1 MNLIEESFQQK
12 EEKKKKRTKGI
23 VLGAII
29 FIILVIIAISC
40 YLFYVQSTTMRL
52 ILDGQSNESL
62 KQIILWQNGNMYF
75 PIKEVA
81 SYLGYSSYNGEY
93 SQRSEN
99 QSKCYV
105 QSENEVANFSLN
117 SKTIY
122 KLDLTTTGNDYE
134 TVEVE
139 EAIFAKDGVL
149 YASPEAI
156 QKAFNVSVQ
165 YDQNAN
171 RIYIYTLP
179 YLVQS
184 YSPKVLDYGYT
195 EISDVLANQ
204 KAILQNMLVVSK
216 EDTNVYG
223 VIDVNGNTILEPKYD
238 DITYL
243 PEIGDF
249 MVEANGKVGI
259 LGSKGESKVQIMYD
273 SIQLMDSDA
282 GLYVAS
288 NNNKYGVIDLRGNI
302 KIYIENDA
310 VGMDITPFSQ
320 NNIKNKYILAGN
332 LIPVKKGD
340 LWGLYDISGKQVV
353 DFEYDSFGYIAKTNR
368 DALNLLVIPDY
379 EVLVA
384 CKDEKYILLNSI
396 GEKLFNAPIADD
408 IYMTISGGQTHYYIT
423 VNNQTMD
430 AEQYLDNIGVRKQSE
445 GGNNTNITNNTL
457 TNANNQ
463 NSNQTNTQNTNNVQN
478 NNNIQ
483 NNNTQGNETTNNNQP
498 VENNGQ
504 TTEVN
509 TEQPVENNGG
519 EEQQP
524 IENGEQQMF

>member
-29 FIILVIIAISC
+29 FVVLVIIAISC
-40 YLFYVQSTTMRL
+40 YLVYVQSTTMRL

-62 KQIILWQNGNMYF
+62 KQIILWKNGNIYF
-75 PIKEVA
+75 PIKDVA
-81 SYLGYSSYNGEY
+81 NYLGYSSYNGEY
-93 SQRSEN
+93 SQRSED

-139 EAIFAKDGVL
+139 EAIFAEGGVL
-149 YASPEAI
+149 YASPEAV
-156 QKAFNVSVQ
+156 QKAFNVSIK

-204 KAILQNMLVVSK
+204 KAILQNMLVVAK
-216 EDTNVYG
+216 EDNSIYG

-259 LGSKGESKVQIMYD
+259 LGSKGETKVQIMYD
-273 SIQLMDSDA
+273 SIQLMDSDS

-332 LIPVKKGD
+332 LIPVKKGN

-445 GGNNTNITNNTL
+445 GGNTNITNNQ
-457 TNANNQ
+457 NN
-463 NSNQTNTQNTNNVQN
+463 NQTNTQNTNN
-478 NNNIQ
+478 
-483 NNNTQGNETTNNNQP
+483 TQTNNNQGNQTTDNNQTG
-498 VENNGQ
+498 EGNGQ
-504 TTEVN
+504 ATEVN
-509 TEQPVENNGG
+509 NEQPVENNGG

-524 IENGEQQMF
+524 VENGEQQMF

>member
-1 MNLIEESFQQK
+1 MNLIEESFQKK

-29 FIILVIIAISC
+29 FVVLVIIAISC

-62 KQIILWQNGNMYF
+62 KQIIYWDNGNMYF

-93 SQRSEN
+93 TQRSED

-105 QSENEVANFSLN
+105 QSESEVANFSLN

-139 EAIFAKDGVL
+139 EAIFAEGGVL

-156 QKAFNVSVQ
+156 QKAFNVSIQ

-184 YSPKVLDYGYT
+184 YSPRVLDYGYT

-223 VIDVNGNTILEPKYD
+223 VVDINGNTILEPKYD
-238 DITYL
+238 NITYL

-340 LWGLYDISGKQVV
+340 LWGLYDISGKQLV

-445 GGNNTNITNNTL
+445 GGNNTNNAL
-457 TNANNQ
+457 TNNQ
-463 NSNQTNTQNTNNVQN
+463 NSNQTNTQNA
-478 NNNIQ
+478 
-483 NNNTQGNETTNNNQP
+483 NNTQTNNEQGNQTTNNNQP
-498 VENNGQ
+498 QEGNGQ

-524 IENGEQQMF
+524 AENGEQQMF

>member
-29 FIILVIIAISC
+29 FVVLVIIAISC

-62 KQIILWQNGNMYF
+62 KQIIYWDNGNMYF

-93 SQRSEN
+93 TQRSEN

-105 QSENEVANFSLN
+105 QSENEVANFSLD

-139 EAIFAKDGVL
+139 EAIFAEGGVL

-156 QKAFNVSVQ
+156 QKAFNVSIQ
-165 YDQNAN
+165 YDQDAN

-184 YSPKVLDYGYT
+184 YLPKVLDYGYT

-223 VIDVNGNTILEPKYD
+223 VIDINGNTILEPKYD
-238 DITYL
+238 NITYL

-249 MVEANGKVGI
+249 IVEANGKVGI

-302 KIYIENDA
+302 KIYIENDE

-340 LWGLYDISGKQVV
+340 LWGLYDISGKQLV

-445 GGNNTNITNNTL
+445 GGNNTNNAL

-463 NSNQTNTQNTNNVQN
+463 NSNQTNTQNA
-478 NNNIQ
+478 
-483 NNNTQGNETTNNNQP
+483 NNTQTNNEQGNQTTNNNQP
-498 VENNGQ
+498 QEGNGQ

-524 IENGEQQMF
+524 VENIEQQMF

>member
-29 FIILVIIAISC
+29 FVVLVIIAISC
-40 YLFYVQSTTMRL
+40 YLVYVQSTTMRL

-62 KQIILWQNGNMYF
+62 KQLIYMENGKMYF

-93 SQRSEN
+93 SQRSEDP
-99 QSKCYV
+99 SKCYV
-105 QSENEVANFSLN
+105 QSENEVANFSLD

-122 KLDLTTTGNDYE
+122 KLDLTIAGNDYE

-139 EAIFAKDGVL
+139 EAIFARGGVL

-156 QKAFNVSVQ
+156 QKAFNVSIQ

-179 YLVQS
+179 YLVQLN
-184 YSPKVLDYGYT
+184 SPKVLDYGYT

-216 EDTNVYG
+216 DDTKVYG

-238 DITYL
+238 NITYL

-445 GGNNTNITNNTL
+445 GGNTNITNNTL
-457 TNANNQ
+457 TNNQ
-463 NSNQTNTQNTNNVQN
+463 NNNQTNTQNTNNTQTN
-478 NNNIQ
+478 NN
-483 NNNTQGNETTNNNQP
+483 QGNQTTNNNQP
-498 VENNGQ
+498 EESNGQ
-504 TTEVN
+504 TPEVN
-509 TEQPVENNGG
+509 NEQPVENNGG

-524 IENGEQQMF
+524 VENGEQQMF

>member
-445 GGNNTNITNNTL
+445 GGNTNITNNAL

-463 NSNQTNTQNTNNVQN
+463 NSNQTNTQNTNN
-478 NNNIQ
+478 
-483 NNNTQGNETTNNNQP
+483 TQTNNNQGNQTINNNQTG
-498 VENNGQ
+498 EGNGQ

-509 TEQPVENNGG
+509 NEQPVENNGG

-524 IENGEQQMF
+524 VENGEQQMF

>member
-62 KQIILWQNGNMYF
+62 KQIILWKDGNMYF
-75 PIKEVA
+75 PIKDVA

-93 SQRSEN
+93 SQRSEE

-139 EAIFAKDGVL
+139 EAIFAEGGVL

-156 QKAFNVSVQ
+156 QKAFNVSIQ
-165 YDQNAN
+165 YDQNTN

-184 YSPKVLDYGYT
+184 YLPKVLDYGYT

-204 KAILQNMLVVSK
+204 KAILQNMLVVAK
-216 EDTNVYG
+216 EDNSIYG
-223 VIDVNGNTILEPKYD
+223 VIDINGNTILEAKYD

-249 MVEANGKVGI
+249 IVEANGKVGI

-273 SIQLMDSDA
+273 SIQLMDSDV

-302 KIYIENDA
+302 KIYIENDE

-332 LIPVKKGD
+332 LIPVKKGE
-340 LWGLYDISGKQVV
+340 LWALYDKNGNQLV

-368 DALNLLVIPDY
+368 DALSLLVIPDY

-408 IYMTISGGQTHYYIT
+408 IYMTISGGQIHYYIT

-430 AEQYLDNIGVRKQSE
+430 AEQYLDNIGVRKQGE
-445 GGNNTNITNNTL
+445 GGNNTNNAL

-463 NSNQTNTQNTNNVQN
+463 NSNQTNTQNTNS
-478 NNNIQ
+478 IQ
-483 NNNTQGNETTNNNQP
+483 NNNEQGNQTTNNNQP
-498 VENNGQ
+498 QEGNGQ

-524 IENGEQQMF
+524 AENGEQQMF

>member
-29 FIILVIIAISC
+29 FVVLVIIAISC

-62 KQIILWQNGNMYF
+62 KQIIYWDNGNMYF

-93 SQRSEN
+93 TQRSEN

-105 QSENEVANFSLN
+105 QSENEVANFSLD

-139 EAIFAKDGVL
+139 EAIFAEGGVL

-156 QKAFNVSVQ
+156 QKAFNVSIQ
-165 YDQNAN
+165 YDQDAN

-184 YSPKVLDYGYT
+184 YLPKVLDYGYT

-223 VIDVNGNTILEPKYD
+223 VVDINGNTILEPKYD
-238 DITYL
+238 NITYL

-249 MVEANGKVGI
+249 IVEANGKVGI

-302 KIYIENDA
+302 KIYIGNDA

-340 LWGLYDISGKQVV
+340 LWGLYDISGKQLV

-445 GGNNTNITNNTL
+445 GGNNTNNAL
-457 TNANNQ
+457 TNNQ
-463 NSNQTNTQNTNNVQN
+463 NSNQTNTQNA
-478 NNNIQ
+478 
-483 NNNTQGNETTNNNQP
+483 NNTQTNNEQGNQTTNNNQP
-498 VENNGQ
+498 QEGNGQ

-524 IENGEQQMF
+524 VENIEQQMF

>member
-62 KQIILWQNGNMYF
+62 KQIILWKDGNMYF
-75 PIKEVA
+75 PIKDVA
-81 SYLGYSSYNGEY
+81 SYLGYNSYNGEY
-93 SQRSEN
+93 SQRSEE

-105 QSENEVANFSLN
+105 QSESEVANFSLN

-122 KLDLTTTGNDYE
+122 KLDLTATENDYE

-139 EAIFAKDGVL
+139 EAIFAEQGVL
-149 YASPEAI
+149 YASTEAI
-156 QKAFNVSVQ
+156 QKAFNVSIQ
-165 YDQNAN
+165 YDQNTN

-184 YSPKVLDYGYT
+184 YLPKVLDYGYT
-195 EISDVLANQ
+195 QISDVLANQ
-204 KAILQNMLVVSK
+204 KAILQNMLVVAK
-216 EDTNVYG
+216 EDNSIYG
-223 VIDVNGNTILEPKYD
+223 VIDINGNTILEAKYD

-249 MVEANGKVGI
+249 IVEANGKVGI

-273 SIQLMDSDA
+273 SIQLMDSDS

-332 LIPVKKGD
+332 LIPVKKGE
-340 LWGLYDISGKQVV
+340 LWALYDKNGNQLV

-368 DALNLLVIPDY
+368 DALSLLVIPDY

-408 IYMTISGGQTHYYIT
+408 IYMTISGGQIHYYIT

-445 GGNNTNITNNTL
+445 GGNNTNNAL

-463 NSNQTNTQNTNNVQN
+463 NSNQTNTQNTNS
-478 NNNIQ
+478 IQ
-483 NNNTQGNETTNNNQP
+483 NNNEQGNQTTNNNQP
-498 VENNGQ
+498 QEGNGQ

-524 IENGEQQMF
+524 VENIEQQMF

>member
-29 FIILVIIAISC
+29 FVVLVIIAISC

-62 KQIILWQNGNMYF
+62 KQIIYWDNGNMYF

-93 SQRSEN
+93 TQRSEN

-105 QSENEVANFSLN
+105 QSENEVANFSLD

-139 EAIFAKDGVL
+139 EAIFAEGGVL

-156 QKAFNVSVQ
+156 QKAFNVSIQ
-165 YDQNAN
+165 YDQDAN

-184 YSPKVLDYGYT
+184 YLPKVLDYGYT

-223 VIDVNGNTILEPKYD
+223 VVDINGNTILEPKYD
-238 DITYL
+238 NITYL

-249 MVEANGKVGI
+249 IVEANGKVGI

-302 KIYIENDA
+302 KIYIENDE

-340 LWGLYDISGKQVV
+340 LWGLYDISGKQLV

-445 GGNNTNITNNTL
+445 GGNNTNNAL
-457 TNANNQ
+457 TNNQ
-463 NSNQTNTQNTNNVQN
+463 NSNQTNTQNA
-478 NNNIQ
+478 
-483 NNNTQGNETTNNNQP
+483 NNTQTNNEQGNQTTNNNQP
-498 VENNGQ
+498 QEGNGQ

-524 IENGEQQMF
+524 VENIEQQMF

>member
-1 MNLIEESFQQK
+1 
-12 EEKKKKRTKGI
+12 
-23 VLGAII
+23 
-29 FIILVIIAISC
+29 
-40 YLFYVQSTTMRL
+40 MRL

-62 KQIILWQNGNMYF
+62 KQIIYWDNGNMYF

-93 SQRSEN
+93 TQRSEN

-105 QSENEVANFSLN
+105 QSENEVANFSLD

-139 EAIFAKDGVL
+139 EAIFAEGGVL

-156 QKAFNVSVQ
+156 QKAFNVSIQ
-165 YDQNAN
+165 YDQDAN

-184 YSPKVLDYGYT
+184 YLPKVLDYGYT

-223 VIDVNGNTILEPKYD
+223 VIDINGNTILEPKYD
-238 DITYL
+238 NITYL

-249 MVEANGKVGI
+249 IVEANGKVGI

-302 KIYIENDA
+302 KIYIENDE

-340 LWGLYDISGKQVV
+340 LWGLYDISGKQLV

-445 GGNNTNITNNTL
+445 GGNNTNNAL
-457 TNANNQ
+457 TNNQ
-463 NSNQTNTQNTNNVQN
+463 NSNQTNTQNA
-478 NNNIQ
+478 
-483 NNNTQGNETTNNNQP
+483 NNTQTNNEQGNQTTNNNQP
-498 VENNGQ
+498 QEGNGQ

-524 IENGEQQMF
+524 VENIEQQMF

>member
-29 FIILVIIAISC
+29 FVVLVIIAISC

-62 KQIILWQNGNMYF
+62 KQIIYWDNGNMYF

-93 SQRSEN
+93 TQRSEN

-105 QSENEVANFSLN
+105 QSENEVANFSLD

-139 EAIFAKDGVL
+139 EAIFAEGGVL

-156 QKAFNVSVQ
+156 QKAFNVSIQ
-165 YDQNAN
+165 YDQDAN

-184 YSPKVLDYGYT
+184 YLPKVLDYGYT

-223 VIDVNGNTILEPKYD
+223 VVDINGNTILEPKYD
-238 DITYL
+238 NITYL

-249 MVEANGKVGI
+249 IVEANGKVGI

-302 KIYIENDA
+302 KIYIENDE

-340 LWGLYDISGKQVV
+340 LWGLYDISGKQLV

-445 GGNNTNITNNTL
+445 GGNNTNNAL
-457 TNANNQ
+457 TNNQ
-463 NSNQTNTQNTNNVQN
+463 NSNQTNTQNA
-478 NNNIQ
+478 
-483 NNNTQGNETTNNNQP
+483 NNTQTNNEQGNQTTNNNQP
-498 VENNGQ
+498 QEGNGQ

-524 IENGEQQMF
+524 DIEQQMF

>member
-40 YLFYVQSTTMRL
+40 YLVYVQSTTMRL

-62 KQIILWQNGNMYF
+62 KQIILWKNGNMYF

-93 SQRSEN
+93 SQRSED

-139 EAIFAKDGVL
+139 EAIFAEGGVL
-149 YASPEAI
+149 YASTEAV
-156 QKAFNVSVQ
+156 QKAFNVSIQ

-238 DITYL
+238 NITYL

-259 LGSKGESKVQIMYD
+259 LGGKGETKVQIMYD

-288 NNNKYGVIDLRGNI
+288 NNNKYGVIDLRGHI

-445 GGNNTNITNNTL
+445 GGNTNITNNAL

-463 NSNQTNTQNTNNVQN
+463 NSNQTNTQNTNNTQTN
-478 NNNIQ
+478 NN
-483 NNNTQGNETTNNNQP
+483 QGNQTTNNNQP
-498 VENNGQ
+498 EEDNGQ

-509 TEQPVENNGG
+509 NEQPVENNGG

-524 IENGEQQMF
+524 AENGEQQMF

>member
-62 KQIILWQNGNMYF
+62 KQIILWKDGNMYF
-75 PIKEVA
+75 PIKDVA

-93 SQRSEN
+93 SQRSEE

-105 QSENEVANFSLN
+105 QSENEVANFTLG
-117 SKTIY
+117 SKIIY

-139 EAIFAKDGVL
+139 EAIFAEQGVL

-156 QKAFNVSVQ
+156 QKAFNVSIQ

-184 YSPKVLDYGYT
+184 YSPRVLDYGYT
-195 EISDVLANQ
+195 QISDVLANQ
-204 KAILQNMLVVSK
+204 KAILQNMLVVAK
-216 EDTNVYG
+216 EDNSIYG

-259 LGSKGESKVQIMYD
+259 LGSKGETKVQIMYD
-273 SIQLMDSDA
+273 SIQLMDSDS

-332 LIPVKKGD
+332 LIPVKKGN

-445 GGNNTNITNNTL
+445 GGNTNITNNQ
-457 TNANNQ
+457 NN
-463 NSNQTNTQNTNNVQN
+463 NQTNTQNTNNTQTN
-478 NNNIQ
+478 NN
-483 NNNTQGNETTNNNQP
+483 QGNQTTNNNQP
-498 VENNGQ
+498 EEGNGQ
-504 TTEVN
+504 TTEE
-509 TEQPVENNGG
+509 TSGEQPQE
-519 EEQQP
+519 
-524 IENGEQQMF
+524 

>member
-40 YLFYVQSTTMRL
+40 YLVYVQSTTMRL

-62 KQIILWQNGNMYF
+62 KQIIYWDNGNMYF

-93 SQRSEN
+93 SQRSED

-105 QSENEVANFSLN
+105 QSENEVANFSLD

-122 KLDLTTTGNDYE
+122 KLDLTIAGNNYE

-139 EAIFAKDGVL
+139 EAIFAREGVL

-156 QKAFNVSVQ
+156 QKAFNVSIQ

-223 VIDVNGNTILEPKYD
+223 VIDINGNTIA
-238 DITYL
+238 
-243 PEIGDF
+243 
-249 MVEANGKVGI
+249 M
-259 LGSKGESKVQIMYD
+259 
-273 SIQLMDSDA
+273 
-282 GLYVAS
+282 
-288 NNNKYGVIDLRGNI
+288 
-302 KIYIENDA
+302 
-310 VGMDITPFSQ
+310 
-320 NNIKNKYILAGN
+320 ILA
-332 LIPVKKGD
+332 
-340 LWGLYDISGKQVV
+340 
-353 DFEYDSFGYIAKTNR
+353 
-368 DALNLLVIPDY
+368 
-379 EVLVA
+379 
-384 CKDEKYILLNSI
+384 
-396 GEKLFNAPIADD
+396 
-408 IYMTISGGQTHYYIT
+408 M
-423 VNNQTMD
+423 
-430 AEQYLDNIGVRKQSE
+430 
-445 GGNNTNITNNTL
+445 
-457 TNANNQ
+457 
-463 NSNQTNTQNTNNVQN
+463 
-478 NNNIQ
+478 
-483 NNNTQGNETTNNNQP
+483 
-498 VENNGQ
+498 
-504 TTEVN
+504 
-509 TEQPVENNGG
+509 
-519 EEQQP
+519 
-524 IENGEQQMF
+524 